1 MGIELVS
8 TMPQG
13 VHTST
18 RVALAV
24 PPGIYTPL
32 KAWADMDGRPVA
44 SLCLYLI
51 EVAVRQAQLDGIAP
65 KPKRVDIEEEPK
77 EVSTSSNWGLPADRT
92 TVVMKKQ
99 EPTDEKTFTK
109 FYEDKLAEAKLQG
122 LIEDVPKT
130 KEEKQA
136 RMLSLLAEL
145 ANV

>member
-1 MGIELVS
+1 
-8 TMPQG
+8 MPQG

-32 KAWADMDGRPVA
+32 KAWADSEVRPVA
-44 SLCLYLI
+44 SLCMYLI

-65 KPKRVDIEEEPK
+65 KPKMTDVEEEPK
-77 EVSTSSNWGLPADRT
+77 EVSTNQWGLPTDRT
-92 TVVMKKQ
+92 TMVMKKQ
-99 EPTDEKTFTK
+99 EPTQEKSFTK

-136 RMLSLLAEL
+136 RMLSLMAEL
-145 ANV
+145 ANI

>member
-1 MGIELVS
+1 
-8 TMPQG
+8 MPQG

-24 PPGIYTPL
+24 PPGVYTPL

-65 KPKRVDIEEEPK
+65 KPVLNQYDTEPEPK
-77 EVSTSSNWGLPADRT
+77 EEPSNSWGLPADRT
-92 TVVMKKQ
+92 TVVMKKR
-99 EPTDEKTFTK
+99 EPVAPDEKSFTK
-109 FYEDKLAEAKLQG
+109 YYEDRLAEAKLQG

-136 RMLSLLAEL
+136 KLLSLIAEL
-145 ANV
+145 QNA

>member
-1 MGIELVS
+1 
-8 TMPQG
+8 MPQG

-32 KAWADMDGRPVA
+32 KAWADSEVRPVA
-44 SLCLYLI
+44 SLCMYLI

-65 KPKRVDIEEEPK
+65 KPKMTDVEEEPK
-77 EVSTSSNWGLPADRT
+77 EVSTNQWGLPTDRT

-99 EPTDEKTFTK
+99 ESTNDKSFTK

-136 RMLSLLAEL
+136 RMLSLIAEL
-145 ANV
+145 AEA

>member
-1 MGIELVS
+1 
-8 TMPQG
+8 MPQG

-32 KAWADMDGRPVA
+32 KAWADSEVRPVA
-44 SLCLYLI
+44 SLCMYLI

-65 KPKRVDIEEEPK
+65 KPKMTDVEEEPK
-77 EVSTSSNWGLPADRT
+77 EVSTNQWGLPTDRT

-99 EPTDEKTFTK
+99 EPTQEKSFTK

-145 ANV
+145 AEA

>member
-1 MGIELVS
+1 
-8 TMPQG
+8 MPQG

-32 KAWADMDGRPVA
+32 KAWADSEVRPVA
-44 SLCLYLI
+44 SLCMYLI

-65 KPKRVDIEEEPK
+65 KPKMTDVEEAPK
-77 EVSTSSNWGLPADRT
+77 EVSTNHGSRPSGAWGLPTDRT
-92 TVVMKKQ
+92 AVVMKKQ
-99 EPTDEKTFTK
+99 EPTQEKSFTK

-136 RMLSLLAEL
+136 RMLSLIAEL
-145 ANV
+145 AEA

>member
-1 MGIELVS
+1 
-8 TMPQG
+8 MPQG

-32 KAWADMDGRPVA
+32 KAWADSEGRPVA
-44 SLCLYLI
+44 SLCMYLI

-65 KPKRVDIEEEPK
+65 KPKMTDVEEEPK
-77 EVSTSSNWGLPADRT
+77 EVSTNQWGLPADRT

-99 EPTDEKTFTK
+99 ESTNDKSFTK

-136 RMLSLLAEL
+136 RMLSLMAEL
-145 ANV
+145 ANI

>member
-1 MGIELVS
+1 
-8 TMPQG
+8 MPQG

-32 KAWADMDGRPVA
+32 KSWADSEGRPVA
-44 SLCLYLI
+44 SLCMYLI

-65 KPKRVDIEEEPK
+65 KPKMTDVEEEPK
-77 EVSTSSNWGLPADRT
+77 EVSTNQWGLPTDRT

-99 EPTDEKTFTK
+99 ESTNDKSFTK

-136 RMLSLLAEL
+136 RMLSLIAEL
-145 ANV
+145 AEA